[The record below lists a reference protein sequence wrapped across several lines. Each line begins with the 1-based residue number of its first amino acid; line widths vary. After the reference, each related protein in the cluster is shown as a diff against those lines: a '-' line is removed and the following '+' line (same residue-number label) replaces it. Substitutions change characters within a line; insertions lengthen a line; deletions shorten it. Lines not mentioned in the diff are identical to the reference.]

1 MQDNPNEQGKPR
13 FLARDDAAPSPE
25 GPYKGRFLHKDE
37 PEAEDAAEA
46 PAFQTDAL
54 DIPLTFEEAPG
65 EDSQEAAA
73 DPEDAAEAPAFQT
86 DALDIP
92 LSFEETPG
100 EDSQEAAAEP
110 EDASYGEAPTDTG
123 FDGLHEPPDPDYTAD
138 ISEDLPEEPEEV
150 LPETVDDYSEI
161 PDDAPVEDVPLTEE
175 DADFQELFSAEPEA
189 EDEIPVR
196 DHPAPKGRPKRRKG
210 EGLLGIPNILVTLV
224 WIAIILAIGVTL
236 GRMIWVCAADVLA
249 FGREDHKVTITIS
262 STDDIDDIAQ
272 KLKSANLIRYPGLF
286 KLYASFAVDEGE
298 IQPGIWDLNTLY
310 DYHALVNMMSPS
322 SHRSVVTIMIPEGSS
337 CRQIFELLQE
347 KRVCT
352 VEALE
357 SYAATGDLGDHWF
370 LDGLTRGDKYCLE
383 GYLFPDTYEFY
394 TNDTAEN
401 VLNKMLNNFDSRVDE
416 SIRGQL
422 DSLNGYLVQLMTNNG
437 RDSEYISSHM
447 LSMANVIT
455 VASLIEKE
463 SASAEESY
471 TIASVIYNRL
481 YAWGS
486 TPAYLNIDA
495 AVIYGLDG
503 KTDLT
508 QADLQ
513 TDTPY
518 NTYLHTGLTPG
529 PITNPGLNSIKA
541 ALAPQNT
548 KYYYYILD
556 PAVGTHH
563 FSSTLE
569 EHEAFREAIRG

>member
-1 MQDNPNEQGKPR
+1 MQDNPNEQSKPR
-13 FLARDDAAPSPE
+13 FLARDDGGSRQTGA
-25 GPYKGRFLHKDE
+25 YRGRFLNRQPSEDNAESPQESDAIPAEIREDPESPLQSADAPFDASE
-37 PEAEDAAEA
+37 PAQDDLSQEALRSQESTDFQDSDVSYGDDGDFSNFEAPEIPEDTDASEDAAYTEYTNDVS
-46 PAFQTDAL
+46 PV
-54 DIPLTFEEAPG
+54 
-65 EDSQEAAA
+65 QES
-73 DPEDAAEAPAFQT
+73 
-86 DALDIP
+86 
-92 LSFEETPG
+92 LS
-100 EDSQEAAAEP
+100 
-110 EDASYGEAPTDTG
+110 
-123 FDGLHEPPDPDYTAD
+123 
-138 ISEDLPEEPEEV
+138 
-150 LPETVDDYSEI
+150 
-161 PDDAPVEDVPLTEE
+161 EE
-175 DADFQELFSAEPEA
+175 DAEFQELFSAEPPQ
-189 EDEIPVR
+189 EDDIPVR
-196 DHPAPKGRPKRRKG
+196 DHPASKGRPKRRGG
-210 EGLLGIPNILVTLV
+210 EGFLGIPNILVTIV
-224 WIAIILAIGVTL
+224 WIAITVAIGVTL
-236 GRMIWVCAADVLA
+236 GRMAWVCAADVLA
-249 FGREDHKVTITIS
+249 FGREDTKVTITIS
-262 STDDIDDIAQ
+262 STDDIDAIAQ
-272 KLKSANLIRYPGLF
+272 KLKNAGLIRYPGLF

-322 SHRSVVTIMIPEGSS
+322 SKRSVVTVMIPEGSS
-337 CRQIFELLQE
+337 CRQIFQLLQE

-357 SYAATGDLGDHWF
+357 NYAASGELGDYWF
-370 LDGLTRGDKYCLE
+370 LEGITRGDKYCLE

-401 VLNKMLNNFDSRVDE
+401 VLNKMLGNFDSRVDE

-422 DSLNGYLVQLMTNNG
+422 DSLNGYLVQLMTADG
-437 RDSEYISSHM
+437 RSEEYISSH
-447 LSMANVIT
+447 LFSMADVIT

-481 YAWGS
+481 FAWGS

-508 QADLQ
+508 QEDMQ
-513 TDTPY
+513 TDTAY

-548 KYYYYILD
+548 NYYYYILD
-556 PAVGTHH
+556 PAAGTHH

>member
-13 FLARDDAAPSPE
+13 FLAKDRAASGPN
-25 GPYKGRFLHKDE
+25 GPYKGRFLHKE
-37 PEAEDAAEA
+37 QPEAETPD
-46 PAFQTDAL
+46 
-54 DIPLTFEEAPG
+54 
-65 EDSQEAAA
+65 
-73 DPEDAAEAPAFQT
+73 EDAAFQGDT
-86 DALDIP
+86 LDLP
-92 LSFEETPG
+92 LSFEDVPAAETEDISAQTQEDFPEEAPVDASFGGFQEPLDPG
-100 EDSQEAAAEP
+100 YAVDTPKNLPEGPEEAFPEAA
-110 EDASYGEAPTDTG
+110 
-123 FDGLHEPPDPDYTAD
+123 DG
-138 ISEDLPEEPEEV
+138 
-150 LPETVDDYSEI
+150 YSEI
-161 PDDAPVEDVPLTEE
+161 PDDVPAEDMPLTEE
-175 DADFQELFSAEPEA
+175 DADFQALFNAEPEA
-189 EDEIPVR
+189 EDQVPVR
-196 DHPAPKGRPKRRKG
+196 DHPAPKGRPKHRKG

-224 WIAIILAIGVTL
+224 WAAIVLAIGVTL

-249 FGREDHKVTITIS
+249 FGREDHPVTITIS

-272 KLKSANLIRYPGLF
+272 KLKNANLIRYPGLF

-322 SHRSVVTIMIPEGSS
+322 SRRSVVTVMIPEGSS

-357 SYAATGDLGDHWF
+357 NYAASGDLGDHWF
-370 LDGLTRGDKYCLE
+370 LEGMTRGDKYCLE

-401 VLNKMLNNFDSRVDE
+401 VLTKMLNNFDSRVDE
-416 SIRGQL
+416 SILGQL

-437 RDSEYISSHM
+437 RDSEYISSHL
-447 LSMANVIT
+447 LSMADVIT

-463 SASAEESY
+463 SASAEESF

-548 KYYYYILD
+548 NYYYYILD

>member
-54 DIPLTFEEAPG
+54 DIPLSFEETPG

-73 DPEDAAEAPAFQT
+73 DPEDA
-86 DALDIP
+86 
-92 LSFEETPG
+92 
-100 EDSQEAAAEP
+100 
-110 EDASYGEAPTDTG
+110 SYGESPTDAD
-123 FDGLHEPPDPDYTAD
+123 FDGLHEPPDPDHTED

-150 LPETVDDYSEI
+150 LPETIDDYSEI
-161 PDDAPVEDVPLTEE
+161 PDDVPVEDVPLTEE

-189 EDEIPVR
+189 EDAIPVR

-394 TNDTAEN
+394 TNDSPAN
-401 VLNKMLNNFDSRVDE
+401 VLGKMLGNFDKRVD
-416 SIRGQL
+416 
-422 DSLNGYLVQLMTNNG
+422 DSLREKLTELNAHISDMMRKDG
-437 RDSEYISSHM
+437 RGNDYISSHQFT
-447 LSMANVIT
+447 MADVVT

-463 SASAEESY
+463 TASADEGY
-471 TIASVIYNRL
+471 TVASVIYNRL
-481 YAWGS
+481 FAWHG
-486 TPAYLNIDA
+486 TPSYLNIDA
-495 AVIYGLDG
+495 SVIYALDG

-508 QADLQ
+508 AEDLQ
-513 TDTPY
+513 VDSPY
-518 NTYLHTGLTPG
+518 NTYTNTGLTPG
-529 PITNPGLNSIKA
+529 PITNPGLSSIEA
-541 ALAPQNT
+541 ALEPQDT
-548 KYYYYILD
+548 DYYYYVLD
-556 PAVGTHH
+556 PETGVHH
-563 FSSTLE
+563 FSRTLE
-569 EHEAFREAIRG
+569 EHEAFRASIR

>member
-1 MQDNPNEQGKPR
+1 MQDNPNEQPKPR
-13 FLARDDAAPSPE
+13 FLAQGDGKDAPS
-25 GPYKGRFLHKDE
+25 GSYQGRFLNRQAPEEPSEPTPEADAPLAQQEPE
-37 PEAEDAAEA
+37 PEAQPPEEPADSAPAAAEA
-46 PAFQTDAL
+46 ETDISPETL
-54 DIPLTFEEAPG
+54 FDGEDTDFTSSHEQEDSSLSDQDSPLPDSDFGGFEEPLDPEYG
-65 EDSQEAAA
+65 IPMDSDAA
-73 DPEDAAEAPAFQT
+73 DHADPADGALPSDA
-86 DALDIP
+86 P
-92 LSFEETPG
+92 LS
-100 EDSQEAAAEP
+100 ED
-110 EDASYGEAPTDTG
+110 DT
-123 FDGLHEPPDPDYTAD
+123 
-138 ISEDLPEEPEEV
+138 
-150 LPETVDDYSEI
+150 
-161 PDDAPVEDVPLTEE
+161 
-175 DADFQELFSAEPEA
+175 DFQELFQADTPQEEA
-189 EDEIPVR
+189 EVPSR
-196 DHPAPKGRPKRRKG
+196 NHPAAKGRPKRKGG

-224 WIAIILAIGVTL
+224 WIAITVAIGVTM

-249 FGREDHKVTITIS
+249 FGREDHPVTITIS
-262 STDDIDDIAQ
+262 TTDDIDKIAQ
-272 KLKSANLIRYPGLF
+272 KLKNAGLIRYPGLF
-286 KLYASFAVDEGE
+286 KLYASLAVDDGE

-322 SHRSVVTIMIPEGSS
+322 SSRSVVTIMIPEGSS
-337 CRQIFELLQE
+337 CRQIFQLLEE

-357 SYAATGDLGDHWF
+357 SYAASGDLGDHWF
-370 LDGLTRGDKYCLE
+370 LEGIARGDKYCLE

-394 TNDTAEN
+394 TNDSAEN
-401 VLNKMLNNFDSRVDE
+401 VLNKMLNNFDNRVDE
-416 SIRGQL
+416 SVRGQL
-422 DSLNGYLVQLMTNNG
+422 DDLNNYLAQLMSG
-437 RDSEYISSHM
+437 DGKSEEYISSH
-447 LSMANVIT
+447 LFSMADVVT

-481 YAWGS
+481 FAWGS

-513 TDTPY
+513 TDTAY

-541 ALAPQNT
+541 ALAPQDTN
-548 KYYYYILD
+548 YYYYILD
-556 PAVGTHH
+556 PAAGTHH

>member
-1 MQDNPNEQGKPR
+1 MQNNPNEQPKPR
-13 FLARDDAAPSPE
+13 FLAQDDGKDAPS
-25 GPYKGRFLHKDE
+25 GSYRGRFLNRQ
-37 PEAEDAAEA
+37 P
-46 PAFQTDAL
+46 
-54 DIPLTFEEAPG
+54 
-65 EDSQEAAA
+65 
-73 DPEDAAEAPAFQT
+73 
-86 DALDIP
+86 
-92 LSFEETPG
+92 
-100 EDSQEAAAEP
+100 
-110 EDASYGEAPTDTG
+110 
-123 FDGLHEPPDPDYTAD
+123 
-138 ISEDLPEEPEEV
+138 PEEPEAPTPEKPSLPQEGMTPEAPPLEEAADSAPDAAETEV
-150 LPETVDDYSEI
+150 EISPETLFDREDTDFTDPQEQQDHFSSDEDYPLLDSDFGGFEEPLDPEYGI
-161 PDDAPVEDVPLTEE
+161 PMEPDNPEDTAHADSAPPSDAPLSED
-175 DADFQELFSAEPEA
+175 DADFQELFQADAPQEEA
-189 EDEIPVR
+189 EIPSR
-196 DHPAPKGRPKRRKG
+196 NHPAAKGRPKRKGG

-224 WIAIILAIGVTL
+224 WIAITVAIGVTM

-249 FGREDHKVTITIS
+249 FGREDHPVTITIS
-262 STDDIDDIAQ
+262 TTDDIDKIAQ
-272 KLKSANLIRYPGLF
+272 KLKNAGLIRYPGLF
-286 KLYASFAVDEGE
+286 KLYASFAVDDGE

-322 SHRSVVTIMIPEGSS
+322 SSRSVVTIMIPEGSS
-337 CRQIFELLQE
+337 CRQIFQLLEE

-357 SYAATGDLGDHWF
+357 SYAASGDLGDHWF
-370 LDGLTRGDKYCLE
+370 LEGIARGDKYCLE

-394 TNDTAEN
+394 TNDSAEN
-401 VLNKMLNNFDSRVDE
+401 VLNKMLNNFDNRVDE
-416 SIRGQL
+416 SVRGQL
-422 DSLNGYLVQLMTNNG
+422 DDLNNYLAQLMSG
-437 RDSEYISSHM
+437 DGKSEEYISSHL
-447 LSMANVIT
+447 LSMSDVVT

-481 YAWGS
+481 FAWGS

-513 TDTPY
+513 TDTAY

-541 ALAPQNT
+541 ALAPQDTN
-548 KYYYYILD
+548 YYYYILD
-556 PAVGTHH
+556 PAAGTHH

>member
-13 FLARDDAAPSPE
+13 FLAKDGDAPAPK

-37 PEAEDAAEA
+37 PEAEDTAEA
-46 PAFQTDAL
+46 PAFQ
-54 DIPLTFEEAPG
+54 
-65 EDSQEAAA
+65 A
-73 DPEDAAEAPAFQT
+73 DT
-86 DALDIP
+86 LDIP
-92 LSFEETPG
+92 LSLEETPD
-100 EDSQEAAAEP
+100 EDSQEPPVDP
-110 EDASYGEAPTDTG
+110 EDTSTDEAPTDTDFGG
-123 FDGLHEPPDPDYTAD
+123 FQEPLDPDYTLNTP
-138 ISEDLPEEPEEV
+138 EDLPEGLEEV
-150 LPETVDDYSEI
+150 LPEPDDDYSEI
-161 PDDAPVEDVPLTEE
+161 PDDATAEDVPLTEE
-175 DADFQELFSAEPEA
+175 DTDFQELFNAEPEA

-272 KLKSANLIRYPGLF
+272 KLKNANLIRYPGLF

-322 SHRSVVTIMIPEGSS
+322 SHRSVVTVMIPEGSS

-370 LDGLTRGDKYCLE
+370 LEGLTRGDKYCLE

-401 VLNKMLNNFDSRVDE
+401 VLTKMLNNFDSRVDE

-437 RDSEYISSHM
+437 RDSDYISSHM
-447 LSMANVIT
+447 LSMADIIT

-548 KYYYYILD
+548 NYYYYILD

>member
-13 FLARDDAAPSPE
+13 FLAKDGAAPAPK

-46 PAFQTDAL
+46 PAFQADAL
-54 DIPLTFEEAPG
+54 DIPLSFDEAPG
-65 EDSQEAAA
+65 EDSQETPA
-73 DPEDAAEAPAFQT
+73 DPEDTSYEEAPA
-86 DALDIP
+86 DA
-92 LSFEETPG
+92 
-100 EDSQEAAAEP
+100 
-110 EDASYGEAPTDTG
+110 G
-123 FDGLHEPPDPDYTAD
+123 FDGVQEPLDPDYTAD
-138 ISEDLPEEPEEV
+138 TPEELPEDPEEV
-150 LPETVDDYSEI
+150 LPEADGDYDNYSEI
-161 PDDAPVEDVPLTEE
+161 PGDAPAEDMPLTEE
-175 DADFQELFSAEPEA
+175 DADFQELFNAEPEA

-262 STDDIDDIAQ
+262 PTDDIDAIAQ

-322 SHRSVVTIMIPEGSS
+322 SHRSVVTVMIPEGSS

-447 LSMANVIT
+447 LSMADVIT

-548 KYYYYILD
+548 NYYYYILD